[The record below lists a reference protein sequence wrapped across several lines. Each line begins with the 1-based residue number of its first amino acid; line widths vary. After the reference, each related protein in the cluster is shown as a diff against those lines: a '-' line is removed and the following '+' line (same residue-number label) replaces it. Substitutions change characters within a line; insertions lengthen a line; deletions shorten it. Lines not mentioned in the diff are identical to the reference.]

1 MKAIEKDNILH
12 YDEFMKGENIKFK
25 QIVTAFKIKKLKGE
39 YSDIFSRDGISYIN
53 ILHSTLGTDIEQ
65 LDTYQ
70 HSHMVRNISNEDIL
84 EVMSDFALENKLFD
98 STIWHTYVKVNKTI
112 INNGYIDI
120 LIGRMSWRKVSEF
133 LEIISNMM
141 DYHELEGRIEC

>member
-1 MKAIEKDNILH
+1 
-12 YDEFMKGENIKFK
+12 
-25 QIVTAFKIKKLKGE
+25 
-39 YSDIFSRDGISYIN
+39 
-53 ILHSTLGTDIEQ
+53 
-65 LDTYQ
+65 
-70 HSHMVRNISNEDIL
+70 MVRTISNEDIL
-84 EVMSDFALENKLFD
+84 KVMSDFALENKLFD

-141 DYHELEGRIEC
+141 DYHELEGRIEYKLKENN